1 MSLKLDSKSRE
12 IARARHAN
20 IEGIIKLGGYEAEI
34 DYEIS
39 PLTTIGDLVSSE
51 PQKTASRSASMTS
64 SQNMASLTSEFK
76 PVIPS
81 LNQGTDS
88 RDPLLDLTNNKVQK
102 PHPVS
107 KQKYPNSGIDIDSKL
122 DQVLRPHQKE
132 AVAFL
137 HECVTG
143 QRSFEGKGALLA
155 DEMGLGKT
163 LSTIALIWKLVRRK
177 SDGVQECNKV
187 LVVCPVTLIANW
199 NREFKKWIDIN
210 RLGVLSI
217 NAKQGSAADKQDIKN
232 FGRNRVYNVLIMGYE
247 KVLTCASE
255 LSEIKFD
262 LLVCDEGHRL
272 KSSTNKV
279 LKVLKQLDVER
290 KIVLTGTPIQNDL
303 VEFYTIVDFIN
314 PGILGLSSSFQK
326 DYIRHIL
333 RSRDVNCRNRDV
345 IERGEFLSSKLIALT
360 NEFTL
365 RRTSDILTSFL
376 TTKTDVILFCKPT
389 ALQLSLFED
398 IKRTNTFKAAYSRS
412 QGGILGLIT
421 LFKKICNSPSLLA
434 PEGKAEESELLG
446 LDFGLGV
453 ELKNKTSGKLSVLIP
468 LLLEIQRLGEKVV
481 LVSNYTQTL
490 DLLEQS
496 ANKLNMK
503 SLRLD
508 GTIANKERDK
518 LVNQFNTLSAEA
530 SMIFLLS
537 AKAGGVGLNLIGASR
552 LILFDNDWNPS
563 VDLQAMARIHRDG
576 QKRPVFIYRL
586 LTAGCIDEKIF
597 QRQLMKN
604 NLSDKFLDQKAD
616 STTDVFDSDELKDLF
631 SVSET
636 SSSTHY
642 LLECDCGGD
651 GELVQ
656 VPLDELSE
664 NTSEDLTSSQSG
676 YISAL
681 DFKQEDKRP
690 KVRKDNIRR
699 ALQDYRHF
707 DVKDDHF
714 CEDEAVNEIV
724 NNMKKKG
731 IPSPITF
738 VMTKTSGTKEV
749 EP

>member
-12 IARARHAN
+12 IARARHTN
-20 IEGIIKLGGYEAEI
+20 IDGIIKLGGYEAEI

-39 PLTTIGDLVSSE
+39 AVTDGESISRE
-51 PQKTASRSASMTS
+51 PASRSASMTS
-64 SQNMASLTSEFK
+64 SQNLSGLSSEFK

-81 LNQGTDS
+81 LKSAPDA
-88 RDPLLDLTNNKVQK
+88 RDPLLDVTNNKIQK
-102 PHPVS
+102 QQPVF
-107 KQKYPNSGIDIDSKL
+107 KQNYQNSGIDIDSKL
-122 DQVLRPHQKE
+122 DLVLRPHQKE

-143 QRSFEGKGALLA
+143 QRSYQGKGALLA

-163 LSTIALIWKLVRRK
+163 LSTIALIWKLVRRN
-177 SDGVQECNKV
+177 SDGVQVCNKV
-187 LVVCPVTLIANW
+187 LIVCPVTLIANW

-217 NAKQGSAADKQDIKN
+217 NGKQGAAADKQDIKN
-232 FGRNRVYNVLIMGYE
+232 FGKNRVYNVLIMGYE

-279 LKVLKQLDVER
+279 LKVLKHLDVEK

-303 VEFYTIVDFIN
+303 VEFFTIVDFIN
-314 PGILGLSSSFQK
+314 PGILGLFSSFQK

-333 RSRDVNCRNRDV
+333 RSRDVNCTNKEIID
-345 IERGEFLSSKLIALT
+345 RGDLLSSKLIALT

-365 RRTSDILTSFL
+365 RRTSDILSSFL

-389 ALQLSLFED
+389 TLQLSLFED
-398 IKRTNTFKAAYSRS
+398 IKRSKTFKASYSGS

-434 PEGKAEESELLG
+434 PEGKVEESELLG
-446 LDFGLGV
+446 LDFGLNV
-453 ELKNKTSGKLSVLIP
+453 ELNNKTSGKLLVLIP

-490 DLLEQS
+490 KLLEQS
-496 ANKLNMK
+496 VNKLNMK

-508 GTIANKERDK
+508 GTTANKERDK
-518 LVNQFNTLSAEA
+518 LVNQFNKLSAE
-530 SMIFLLS
+530 STMIFLLS
-537 AKAGGVGLNLIGASR
+537 AKAGGVGLNLVGASR

-586 LTAGCIDEKIF
+586 LTTGCIDEKIF

-604 NLSDKFLDQKAD
+604 NLSDKFLDNKVD
-616 STTDVFDSDELKDLF
+616 SKTDVFDSDDLKDLF

-636 SSSTHY
+636 SSSTHD

-651 GELVQ
+651 GELVE
-656 VPLDELSE
+656 VPLEDLSE
-664 NTSEDLTSSQSG
+664 NSVEDLTSSQLG

-690 KVRKDNIRR
+690 KARKDNMRR

-707 DVKDDHF
+707 DVKEGHF

-738 VMTKTSGTKEV
+738 VMTKTSGMKEV
-749 EP
+749 EA